1 MVVSHRGH
9 GFIFFMNATLTNDD
23 YWEKSARKS
32 AQSAGRGVLFRRK
45 ADESMAKTWESPAS
59 DSSQLLLID
68 ERRQHILSL
77 IQTEGRV
84 LVGELSRTLGIS
96 QITIR
101 KDLEH
106 LQSRG
111 LVQRTHGGALRVQS
125 SALFDPSLQEK
136 QKQHAQEKQRIA
148 AAAVTMV
155 EEGQCVMLDSGTTT
169 SAIAHELRKFSQ
181 LTVITNAVNI
191 AAELASTNLEVI
203 LVGGMLRKNSFSL
216 VGPLAEDVLEEMHAD
231 ILFLGV
237 DGFDPEVGLTTP
249 NFLESRVNRA
259 MVKAAR
265 RVVAVCDSTK
275 FSRRSLSRIVAPSAI
290 HCVIT
295 DKNLSRETEET
306 LRAQNIEVIL
316 V

>member
-1 MVVSHRGH
+1 MAD
-9 GFIFFMNATLTNDD
+9 F
-23 YWEKSARKS
+23 
-32 AQSAGRGVLFRRK
+32 GVPFRRK
-45 ADESMAKTWESPAS
+45 ADETMPRKPAIPS
-59 DSSQLLLID
+59 RDQGQLLID

-77 IQTEGRV
+77 IQNHGRV
-84 LVGELSRTLGIS
+84 LVGELSQSLGIS

-111 LVQRTHGGALRVQS
+111 LVQRTHGGALRIQS

-136 QKQHAQEKQRIA
+136 QKQHSQEKHRIA
-148 AAAVTMV
+148 LAAAKMV

-169 SAIAHELRKFSQ
+169 TAIAHELRKFSQ

-203 LVGGMLRKNSFSL
+203 LVGGSLRKNSFSL

-259 MVKAAR
+259 MVRAAR

-275 FSRRSLSRIVAPSAI
+275 FKRRSLSRIVPPSAV

-295 DKNLSRETEET
+295 DRDIPPETAEL
-306 LRAQNIEVIL
+306 LRVQNIEV
-316 V
+316 VVV

>member
-1 MVVSHRGH
+1 MPP
-9 GFIFFMNATLTNDD
+9 NAANSGPP
-23 YWEKSARKS
+23 E
-32 AQSAGRGVLFRRK
+32 QG
-45 ADESMAKTWESPAS
+45 
-59 DSSQLLLID
+59 LLLID

-77 IQTEGRV
+77 IQSQGRV
-84 LVGELSRTLGIS
+84 LVGELSRNLNIS

-101 KDLEH
+101 KDLEY
-106 LQSRG
+106 LQSKG
-111 LVQRTHGGALRVQS
+111 LVQRTHGGALRIQS
-125 SALFDPSLQEK
+125 SALLDPTLKEK
-136 QKQHAQEKQRIA
+136 QKQHSQEKQRIA
-148 AAAVTMV
+148 VAAAKMV

-169 SAIAHELRKFSQ
+169 TAVAHELKRFSQ

-191 AAELASTNLEVI
+191 AAELTSTNLEVI
-203 LVGGMLRKNSFSL
+203 LIGGSLRKNSFSL
-216 VGPLAEDVLEEMHAD
+216 VGPLAEDVLQEIHAD

-265 RVVAVCDSTK
+265 RAVAVCDSTK
-275 FSRRSLSRIVAPSAI
+275 FNRRSLSRIVPPSAI

-295 DKNLSRETEET
+295 DKNLSPETAQI
-306 LRAQNIEVIL
+306 LRAQNIEVVL

>member
-1 MVVSHRGH
+1 M
-9 GFIFFMNATLTNDD
+9 
-23 YWEKSARKS
+23 ARTQ
-32 AQSAGRGVLFRRK
+32 AAAAEPG
-45 ADESMAKTWESPAS
+45 
-59 DSSQLLLID
+59 QLLIE

-77 IQTEGRV
+77 IQNDGRV
-84 LVGELSRTLGIS
+84 LVGDLSRNLGIS

-101 KDLEH
+101 KDLEY
-106 LQSRG
+106 LQSKG
-111 LVQRTHGGALRVQS
+111 LVQRTHGGALRIQS

-136 QKQHAQEKQRIA
+136 QKQHSQEKQRIA
-148 AAAVTMV
+148 EAAAKMV
-155 EEGQCVMLDSGTTT
+155 EDSQCVMLDSGTTT
-169 SAIAHELRKFSQ
+169 TAIAHELRRFSQ

-203 LVGGMLRKNSFSL
+203 LIGGSLRKNSFSL

-259 MVKAAR
+259 MVKASR

-275 FSRRSLSRIVAPSAI
+275 FNRRSLSRIVPPSAV

-295 DKNLSRETEET
+295 DRGLSNETAEA
-306 LRAQNIEVIL
+306 LRAQNIEVVL